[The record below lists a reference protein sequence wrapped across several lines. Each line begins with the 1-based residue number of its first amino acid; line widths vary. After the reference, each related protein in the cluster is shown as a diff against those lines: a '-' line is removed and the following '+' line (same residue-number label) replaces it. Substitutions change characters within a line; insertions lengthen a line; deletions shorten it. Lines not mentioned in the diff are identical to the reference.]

1 MNDLF
6 NQGLKAN
13 DRINRVSLYTLRHS
27 FGSLLSARGAN
38 AFVIKKLMNHSSIKM
53 TDRYIKVPDNEAK
66 KYIDA
71 IF

>member
-1 MNDLF
+1 M
-6 NQGLKAN
+6 KAN

-53 TDRYIKVPDNEAK
+53 TNRYIKVPDNEAK

-71 IF
+71 IFREVVL

>member
-1 MNDLF
+1 
-6 NQGLKAN
+6 
-13 DRINRVSLYTLRHS
+13 
-27 FGSLLSARGAN
+27 LLSARGAN